1 MIITIDGLSG
11 CGKSSVARLLCQEF
25 DLPWLDSGAIYRIL
39 AYIHNED
46 SSSLDVNLNKLKK
59 FDIKF
64 TLDGKIFL
72 NSKDI
77 SCDIRNTE
85 IAEMASKIA
94 KNPLVRKELLII
106 QQNFIGT
113 KGLIADGRDMGTV
126 VFPNADL
133 KIFLTAN
140 VKNRAHRR
148 QEELQSMNK
157 SVSIDSLIASIN
169 KRDRRDLE
177 REASPVIPA
186 DDAIIIDTS
195 ALSLLQVVTKCRAE
209 INKIIGNRS
218 F

>member
-11 CGKSSVARLLCQEF
+11 CGKSSVARLLCKEF

-39 AYIHNED
+39 AYIHNKD

-59 FDIKF
+59 FDIQFK
-64 TLDGKIFL
+64 LDGKIFL

-77 SCDIRNTE
+77 SYDIRNTK

-94 KNPLVRKELLII
+94 KNPLVRKELLIV

-126 VFPNADL
+126 VFPHADL

-140 VKNRAHRR
+140 IKNRAHRR

-177 REASPVIPA
+177 RETSPVIPA

-195 ALSLLQVVTKCRAE
+195 ALSLLQVVTKCKAE
-209 INKIIGNRS
+209 IDKVIGNRS